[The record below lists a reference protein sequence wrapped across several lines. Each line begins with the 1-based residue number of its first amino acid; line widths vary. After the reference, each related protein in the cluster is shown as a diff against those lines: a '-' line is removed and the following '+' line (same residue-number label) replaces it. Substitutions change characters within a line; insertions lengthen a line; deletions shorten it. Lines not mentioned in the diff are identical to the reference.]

1 MAQQFHNLEFSTL
14 IELLAVYTT
23 DYYKMESEELEPD
36 KLKKYR
42 DIIDELQLEIES
54 RKKVQENTTVTDP
67 AFNFK
72 NDPAS

>member
-23 DYYKMESEELEPD
+23 DYYKMESEEPEPD

-54 RKKVQENTTVTDP
+54 RKKGQENTTVTDP

-72 NDPAS
+72 NDPAL